1 MKNVVWFC
9 EGYHFSTP
17 MRKILVCNG
26 NEPAARSKA
35 KKLYG
40 FTRFTEFCKL
50 GQKEKEEKDE

>member
-1 MKNVVWFC
+1 MQNVIWLC

-40 FTRFTEFCKL
+40 FTRFTEFRKL
-50 GQKEKEEKDE
+50 GQKEKGDE

>member
-1 MKNVVWFC
+1 MKNVIWLC

-17 MRKILVCNG
+17 MRKVLVCNG

-40 FTRFTEFCKL
+40 FTRFTEFRKL
-50 GQKEKEEKDE
+50 GQKKEEEDE

>member
-1 MKNVVWFC
+1 MKNVIWLC
-9 EGYHFSTP
+9 DGYRFSTP

-40 FTRFTEFCKL
+40 FTRFTEFRKL
-50 GQKEKEEKDE
+50 GQKVK